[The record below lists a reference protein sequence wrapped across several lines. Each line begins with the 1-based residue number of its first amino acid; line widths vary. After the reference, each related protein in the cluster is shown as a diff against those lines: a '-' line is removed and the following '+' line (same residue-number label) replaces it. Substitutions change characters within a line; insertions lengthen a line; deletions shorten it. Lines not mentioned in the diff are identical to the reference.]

1 MEHKRRKERHC
12 YSRESR
18 IGLFALLLCL
28 PSPLSATTPPPVN
41 LPAQVIEAAAR
52 QNKELR
58 TSIRWSFGGRRQK
71 GWDLYVSLIQPLI
84 GSQGEPDSRDFA
96 KAVAKW
102 QEQVGLPITGRLEE
116 KTWSAMVSTFQALR
130 PTGPRRGGKTDLVL
144 APPEDFFDRSR
155 PLSLRFV
162 DRQAYDAYQRMCQA
176 AREAL
181 GEETL
186 SAHGLKIV
194 SAYRSPSYQ
203 AALRRRSPRAG
214 RATLAV
220 NSPHFTGRAL
230 DLFVGGDPVSTADWN
245 RRRQVETPLYRWMA
259 QHAHRF
265 GFVPYF
271 YEPWHWEYRGEEP
284 PSNRVDPIGAETP

>member
-1 MEHKRRKERHC
+1 MERNRRKERRC
-12 YSRESR
+12 SPWGSR
-18 IGLFALLLCL
+18 IGILTLFFCL
-28 PSPLSATTPPPVN
+28 TASLSASTPPVVE
-41 LPAQVIEAAAR
+41 LPAPVVEAAAR
-52 QNKELR
+52 QNEELR
-58 TSIRWSFGGRRQK
+58 TALRWSFGGRRQK
-71 GWDLYVSLIQPLI
+71 GWDLYIALIQQLI
-84 GSQGEPDSRDFA
+84 GSQAEPDSSAFA
-96 KAVAKW
+96 LALARW
-102 QEQVGLPITGRLEE
+102 QEEMGLPVTGRLEG
-116 KTWSAMVSTFQALR
+116 KTWSAMVSTFQARR
-130 PTGPRRGGKTDLVL
+130 PGGQRRGASTDLVL
-144 APPEDFFDRSR
+144 APPDDFFDRSR

-162 DRQAYDAYQRMCQA
+162 DRRAYDAYQRMCQA

-181 GEETL
+181 GEEDI
-186 SAHGLKIV
+186 SAQGMKIV

-284 PSNRVDPIGAETP
+284 SSNRVDPIGAGTP

>member
-1 MEHKRRKERHC
+1 MEHEKRKERRC
-12 YSRESR
+12 DLWGSR
-18 IGLFALLLCL
+18 IGMLALLFCL
-28 PSPLSATTPPPVN
+28 SGPLNASPPPLAE
-41 LPAQVIEAAAR
+41 LPASVIEAAAR
-52 QNKELR
+52 QNEELR
-58 TSIRWSFGGRRQK
+58 TTLRWSFGGRRQK
-71 GWDLYVSLIQPLI
+71 GWDLYVTLIQQLI
-84 GSQGEPDSRDFA
+84 ASQAEPDSPAFA
-96 KAVAKW
+96 LALASW
-102 QEQVGLPITGRLEE
+102 QEEMGLPVTGRLEE
-116 KTWSAMVSTFQALR
+116 KTWSAMVSTFQARR
-130 PTGPRRGGKTDLVL
+130 PGGQRRGVSTDLVL
-144 APPEDFFDRSR
+144 APPDDFFDRSR

-162 DRQAYDAYQRMCQA
+162 DRRAYDAYQRMCQA

-181 GEETL
+181 GEEAL
-186 SAHGLKIV
+186 SSSGLKIV

-203 AALRRRSPRAG
+203 ATLRRRSPRAG

-259 QHAHRF
+259 LHAHQF

-284 PSNRVDPIGAETP
+284 LDHRPKPAEANTP